1 MRCHSCAHNTAAAVA
16 GRRLQ
21 LRATLWRL
29 LSSPSSWLAALP
41 DAATRGCATVRVVT
55 GARGRH
61 KHAASALGVAGVVGG
76 ALIGLSLPRHAT
88 ALSAPAA
95 VLRPDTRHRSPCVTS
110 DDETVLPMSP
120 HHRQLAMNLME
131 TLDQN
136 QDGTLTFSELLK
148 LTDMTEPHWSDKKR
162 RAKAELLM
170 QEMDADKDGTVS
182 PEEFIYYIER
192 QYESFE
198 ERRHLFTVISAI
210 ESLEQ
215 WSSGALTDDRRATTI
230 VQQLEISQIATLV
243 NAIVDL
249 QYFDEDQEQEIFED
263 CVAQVLFVVDKLL
276 PHPYKQLIVNR
287 RSDDT
292 EGLPDNVAE
301 PLKVRLER
309 SIEKSLTLSCLE
321 EAEERRLRTAVV
333 EILVESMKPGHSLE
347 DVTDARKSG
356 KLIMNVFIRGSV
368 AMMQSSQRDSVVD
381 TVRTVSFSLP
391 L

>member
-1 MRCHSCAHNTAAAVA
+1 
-16 GRRLQ
+16 
-21 LRATLWRL
+21 
-29 LSSPSSWLAALP
+29 
-41 DAATRGCATVRVVT
+41 
-55 GARGRH
+55 
-61 KHAASALGVAGVVGG
+61 
-76 ALIGLSLPRHAT
+76 
-88 ALSAPAA
+88 
-95 VLRPDTRHRSPCVTS
+95 
-110 DDETVLPMSP
+110 MSP

-136 QDGTLTFSELLK
+136 HDGALTFSELLK

-170 QEMDADKDGTVS
+170 QEMDADRDGVVS

-192 QYESFE
+192 QYETFE
-198 ERRHLFTVISAI
+198 ERRHLFTVVAAI

-215 WSSGALTDDRRATTI
+215 WSSGTIMDDRRATTI

-263 CVAQVLFVVDKLL
+263 CVTQVLFVVDKSL

-287 RSDDT
+287 RSNDS
-292 EGLPDNVAE
+292 EGLPDDVAE

-309 SIEKSLTLSCLE
+309 SIEKTLTLSCLE

-347 DVTDARKSG
+347 DVTDPRKSG

-381 TVRTVSFSLP
+381 TVRNGDPPHPSALTSCSALLSPVCAYVHHFD
-391 L
+391 